1 MLGRDEKRSERDSFA
16 GGQALSLTATD
27 LKQWAYCKRIVYY
40 RHVMPVEFVRTY
52 KMERGR
58 NIEAAVEA
66 MEKRRGFRRYGLEG
80 GERRFGVWLT
90 SERLGLSGKLDLLIV
105 TGRACYPVDFK
116 DTEAGVRRN
125 HRIQLTAYAL
135 MAEESLGMA
144 VPAAFVYLVP
154 SRQLVRIEISEELRR
169 EVIAA
174 IEEIQAFVREERMPE
189 PTPVR
194 ARCVGCEFRNY
205 CDDIW

>member
-1 MLGRDEKRSERDSFA
+1 MHSAAEHREAWLP
-16 GGQALSLTATD
+16 LTATD

-40 RHVMPVEFVRTY
+40 QHVMPVEFSRTY

-58 NIEAAVEA
+58 NVEAAVEA
-66 MEKRRGFRRYGLEG
+66 MEKRRGFRRYGLER
-80 GERRFGVWLT
+80 GERRFGVRLQ
-90 SERLGLSGKLDLLIV
+90 SKRLGLSGKLDLLIV
-105 TGRACYPVDFK
+105 TDTECYPVDFK
-116 DTEAGVRRN
+116 DTDSGVRRN

-135 MAEESLGMA
+135 MIEENLEKR

-154 SRQLVRIEISEELRR
+154 SKELIRIEIAADLRK
-169 EVIAA
+169 EVISA
-174 IEEIQAFVREERMPE
+174 IDEIRGFVRNERMPE

>member
-1 MLGRDEKRSERDSFA
+1 MLDTTIHIERW
-16 GGQALSLTATD
+16 LPLTATD

-40 RHVMPVEFVRTY
+40 QHVMPVEFTRTY

-58 NIEAAVEA
+58 NVEAAVEA
-66 MEKRRGFRRYGLEG
+66 MEKRRGFRRYGLER
-80 GERRFGVWLT
+80 GERRFGAWLK
-90 SERLGLSGKLDLLIV
+90 SERLGFAGKLDLLIV
-105 TGRACYPVDFK
+105 TDDACYPVDFK
-116 DTEAGVRRN
+116 DTDGGVRRN

-135 MAEESLGMA
+135 LTEENLGRP

-154 SRQLVRIEISEELRR
+154 SKELIRIEIGDDLRK
-169 EVIAA
+169 EVISA
-174 IEEIQAFVREERMPE
+174 IDEIRGFVHDERTPE